1 MFSWSSMGNW
11 EQRRERAPFSQYSHD
26 KDYKLHADFIQGGK
40 DIAPSEGIFQVV
52 APKYG
57 VAKTAARILF

>member
-1 MFSWSSMGNW
+1 MGNW
-11 EQRRERAPFSQYSHD
+11 EQKRERAPFSQCNHD
-26 KDYKLHADFIQGGK
+26 KDYKLDADFLRGSK
-40 DIAPSEGIFQVV
+40 DITTSEGVFQVV